1 MRVWHRVR
9 PRQRFRRAAFIV
21 RLKVAARRRYAR
33 VELHLAPDLDLGRRI
48 TVTVMPGTSSVLRI
62 GPGSKIEGGVTIML
76 KGGRLEA
83 GPRMELR
90 RGVIVNLAGVLTM
103 ECDNAISWG
112 TIVHCSNEIYMEPMA
127 GIAEYATI
135 ADSSHF
141 FTTPEEHFWHNVR
154 KGSVRIGRNTW
165 ICPKATLTRGAD
177 VGAFCIVAAG
187 SVVVGSVPDG
197 HMASGVPAVL
207 RPMALPWHDA
217 LT

>member
-1 MRVWHRVR
+1 VRLRQRVR
-9 PRQRFRRAAFIV
+9 AQQRWRRAVLVGRIRRAA
-21 RLKVAARRRYAR
+21 RKGRAT
-33 VELHLAPDLDLGRRI
+33 VELDLARDLWLGRDI
-48 TVTVMPGTSSVLRI
+48 TVTVMPGTSSVVRI

-90 RGVIVNLAGVLTM
+90 RGVIVNLAGVLRL
-103 ECDNAISWG
+103 EGDNAISWG
-112 TIVHCSNEIYMEPMA
+112 TIVHCSNDIRLEPMA
-127 GIAEYATI
+127 GVAEYATV

-165 ICPKATLTRGAD
+165 ICPKATLTRNSD

-187 SVVVGSVPDG
+187 SVVIGVVPDG
-197 HMASGVPAVL
+197 HMASGVPAVNK
-207 RPMALPWHDA
+207 PMSLPWQDA